1 MYIPAEHDSNIK
13 QYATNERIEE
23 ILSNRDEYLS
33 QFKYDLTPKEILSIA
48 SENYNAGINYAFNQ
62 LKQLLDTSLEDYE
75 NIAKVVY
82 PIIDKIQ
89 NEAIKKH
96 TNSSVGGKIGAETT
110 NYEYKQLWMTYQVM
124 INKIYLDKKSNNSTY
139 KHRDAC
145 QKVAEQ
151 LRKEG
156 ITVYGKPV
164 SWFTILQN
172 TTNPKTK
179 KKKSTKK

>member
-82 PIIDKIQ
+82 PTLSRPWS
-89 NEAIKKH
+89 E
-96 TNSSVGGKIGAETT
+96 GAKDNLSGTVFGVRRLT
-110 NYEYKQLWMTYQVM
+110 R
-124 INKIYLDKKSNNSTY
+124 
-139 KHRDAC
+139 RDSP
-145 QKVAEQ
+145 
-151 LRKEG
+151 R
-156 ITVYGKPV
+156 
-164 SWFTILQN
+164 S
-172 TTNPKTK
+172 
-179 KKKSTKK
+179 